1 MTRKQENF
9 EVHACRDGRW
19 TIESTEASQP
29 EAEAYAR
36 KVLAKTGVTGV
47 RVIREVAR
55 GSTSRESVVFEQ
67 TRETGGSGKIFVN
80 DIDEAPPCDSADEL
94 YAGQGR
100 LTINRL
106 FRAYLDKQG
115 VTATEVM
122 HDFRELRRLMDTDTL
137 IASGV
142 GKASVLQAKSLKEGD
157 ASTRRDALYA
167 MLNEVSTRARTASE
181 MKLPAIRKDGFDA
194 AISAVIATAAPDKCD
209 FLLRVIVSR
218 ELVQQRSFFGK
229 LAQTMDWTEPAT
241 EPRALAL
248 ADTFV
253 SDILANSETL
263 QDLLGTQSCLGD
275 ALSALVDLAKGSR
288 QPQEAEHP
296 LDSPEGLADRLN
308 ALLGRDALPD
318 SRMVLV
324 DRMRRQLEGKNPLA
338 RGEPEQEQE
347 TFRGLIDKLM
357 PNGEL
362 FGGSAIAEALTH
374 RQARMLNKGGVAGLK
389 EATGSLL
396 PTLVDPV
403 RKATYL
409 LSLSESRLAPTIG
422 DEIVSQIDALFVQPQ
437 SVRQIIRDNRP
448 PNKKMAAVTA
458 VYHKIKGSNLD
469 DGLKTRVTARLDE
482 LLASYIVDDHILDKI
497 DDPGRPLHVR
507 AFMLLT
513 MCTPEV
519 LPEGK
524 ASHLARQIIVKHLRR
539 PNFETELV
547 AQVAPA
553 EKDRVL
559 RDFHVQLYRCG
570 FMQ

>member
-1 MTRKQENF
+1 MSRKQENF

-36 KVLAKTGVTGV
+36 KVLARTGVTGV

-55 GSTSRESVVFEQ
+55 GNTSRESVVFEQ
-67 TRETGGSGKIFVN
+67 IRETGGSGKIFVN
-80 DIDEAPPCDSADEL
+80 DIDEAPACECADDL
-94 YAGQGR
+94 YVGQGR

-122 HDFRELRRLMDTDTL
+122 HDFRELRRLMDADTL
-137 IASGV
+137 IASGI
-142 GKASVLQAKSLKEGD
+142 GKASVLQAKNFKGMD
-157 ASTRRDALYA
+157 AAARRDALFA
-167 MLNEVSTRARTASE
+167 MLNEVSSRARAASE
-181 MKLPAIRKDGFDA
+181 LKLPTIRKDGFDA
-194 AISAVIATAAPDKCD
+194 ATSAVIATAAPDQRN
-209 FLLRVIVSR
+209 FLLRVVVSR

-229 LAQTMDWTEPAT
+229 LAQTMDWTEAAT
-241 EPRALAL
+241 EPSALDL
-248 ADTFV
+248 ADIFV

-263 QDLLGTQSCLGD
+263 QDLLGMQSCLAD

-288 QPQEAEHP
+288 EPRDAENP
-296 LDSPEGLADRLN
+296 LDSPEGLVDRLN
-308 ALLGRDALPD
+308 TLLGRNALPE
-318 SRMVLV
+318 SRIMLI
-324 DRMRRQLEGKNPLA
+324 DRMRRQLEGKNPLT
-338 RGEPEQEQE
+338 RGEPEHEHE
-347 TFRGLIDKLM
+347 AFRGLIDKLI
-357 PNGEL
+357 PNGEV

-389 EATGSLL
+389 EAAASLL
-396 PTLVDPV
+396 PALADPV

-409 LSLSESRLAPTIG
+409 LSLSESRLAPTVG
-422 DEIVSQIDALFVQPQ
+422 DEIVSQIEGLFVQPQ
-437 SVRQIIRDNRP
+437 SVRQIIRDDRP

-458 VYHKIKGSNLD
+458 VYHKIKGSHLD
-469 DGLKTRVTARLDE
+469 DSLKTRVTARLDE
-482 LLASYIVDDHILDKI
+482 LLASYIIDDHILDKI